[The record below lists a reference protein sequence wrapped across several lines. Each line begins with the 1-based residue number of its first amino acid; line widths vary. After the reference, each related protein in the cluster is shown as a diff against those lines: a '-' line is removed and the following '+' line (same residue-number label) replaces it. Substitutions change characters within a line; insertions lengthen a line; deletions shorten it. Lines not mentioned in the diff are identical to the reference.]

1 MRLKSYFKLLF
12 LDCLRIF
19 SWHEFGI
26 VEIVKLFQNDDM
38 LKLFQ
43 ISFLIILFAS
53 LSPELFAQQMA
64 DTSKVLVKFNE
75 PMSRDGIFNT
85 DNYTIFRDDETQID
99 IYKVGVVA
107 GDTAVV
113 LYTEKYVPESSYK
126 LIIQNLRDKAGNII
140 SENHNLAFY

>member
-1 MRLKSYFKLLF
+1 
-12 LDCLRIF
+12 
-19 SWHEFGI
+19 
-26 VEIVKLFQNDDM
+26 M

-43 ISFLIILFAS
+43 VSILLILFVS
-53 LSPELFAQQMA
+53 FSPELCAQQMA

-85 DNYTIFRDDETQID
+85 DNYTIFRDDETQIA

>member
-1 MRLKSYFKLLF
+1 
-12 LDCLRIF
+12 
-19 SWHEFGI
+19 
-26 VEIVKLFQNDDM
+26 M

-43 ISFLIILFAS
+43 VSILLILFVS
-53 LSPELFAQQMA
+53 FSPELFAQQMA

-75 PMSRDGIFNT
+75 PMSREGIFNT
-85 DNYTIFRDDETQID
+85 DNYTIFRNDETQIT

-126 LIIQNLRDKAGNII
+126 LIIQNLQDKAGNII
-140 SENHNLAFY
+140 SENHKLVFY